1 MLFLMLVACG
11 SSDEQ
16 NYSYGAKKNPETT
29 NVSED
34 ADGDG
39 FTDDEEIN
47 AGTNPD
53 FASSHPYEQG
63 GYVVGN
69 CPEGLPADL
78 GPTDSVSMN
87 IGGEEL
93 SWDVYQVGDGVENLI
108 LKDQFDQDVE
118 LHSFCGVHIMLVLS
132 SFT

>member
-1 MLFLMLVACG
+1 MYFMLLLGCG
-11 SSDEQ
+11 NSDEQ
-16 NYSYGAKKNPETT
+16 SYSYDAKKN
-29 NVSED
+29 SEIND
-34 ADGDG
+34 VVDGDGDG
-39 FTDDEEIN
+39 FTDEEEIS

-53 FASSHPYEQG
+53 FAPSHPYEQG

-69 CPEGLPADL
+69 CSEGLPSEL

-87 IGGEEL
+87 IDGESL
-93 SWDVYQVGDGVENLI
+93 SWDVYQVGDGVENLV
-108 LKDQFDQDVE
+108 LKDQFNQEVE